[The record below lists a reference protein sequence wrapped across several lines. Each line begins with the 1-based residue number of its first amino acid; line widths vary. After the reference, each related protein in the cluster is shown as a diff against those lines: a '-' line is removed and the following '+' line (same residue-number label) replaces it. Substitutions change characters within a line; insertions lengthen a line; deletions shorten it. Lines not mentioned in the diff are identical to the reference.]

1 MLPNRHTRA
10 GLYIGVK
17 YRRNNAKV
25 KNQTLQSGYFLRE
38 HMCLLSS
45 LTINQILVALA
56 LLNKVP
62 AVLRWKN
69 YSKSWCI
76 GLLCFEDLLT
86 VIDLDQK

>member
-62 AVLRWKN
+62 AVLKMEKLQQIMVHRCVQG
-69 YSKSWCI
+69 S
-76 GLLCFEDLLT
+76 GT
-86 VIDLDQK
+86 